1 VGRRQAGPP
10 AFRFAATIYGVFS
23 VESRDR
29 VRDHVLA
36 LAEAD
41 DRVVSGAAVG
51 SFARGTDDRW
61 SDVDLTFAIPDSG
74 SVHEVLDDWTRDLAG
89 AFDAV
94 HLFDWPVG
102 RKIYRVFLLP
112 GSLQVDI
119 SIGPASE
126 FRSGPGF
133 ELLFGHAA
141 DPSAP
146 AMPNAQHEFGMAV
159 HHAVRA
165 RICIERGRFWQAEYW
180 IGELRNHALSLA
192 CIRRG
197 LNPREGRGLD
207 DLPADVLD
215 TFKRTLVHS
224 VERSDLLD
232 ALGFAVDALLSES
245 GEVGDLAQHVEGQL
259 RELSSEQ

>member
-1 VGRRQAGPP
+1 VPWI
-10 AFRFAATIYGVFS
+10 AATIHSVFS
-23 VESRDR
+23 VELRDR
-29 VRDHVLA
+29 VRHHVLR

-41 DRVVSGAAVG
+41 SRVVAGAAVG

-61 SDVDLTFAIPDSG
+61 SDLDLTFAIADSG
-74 SVHEVLDDWTRDLAG
+74 SVHDVLDDWTRDLSQS
-89 AFDAV
+89 FDAV

-102 RKIYRVFLLP
+102 RKVYRVFLLP
-112 GSLQVDI
+112 GYLQVDV
-119 SIGPASE
+119 SIGPTSE

-133 ELLFGHAA
+133 DLLFGDAA
-141 DPSAP
+141 DPGQP
-146 AMPNAQHEFGMAV
+146 AMPSAQHEFGMAV

-180 IGELRNHALSLA
+180 IGELRNHAFSLA
-192 CIRRG
+192 CNRRG
-197 LNPREGRGLD
+197 LDPREGRGLD
-207 DLPADVLD
+207 HLPADVLD

-224 VERSDLLD
+224 VERNDLLD

-245 GEVGDLAQHVEGQL
+245 GEAGDLAQRVEAEL